1 MGRIFLFHIDCKIA
15 KSMTQRA
22 LMALTFSEGNVLLR
36 GGLMQGVLSMNSTI
50 KSPLLYQLS

>member
-1 MGRIFLFHIDCKIA
+1 
-15 KSMTQRA
+15 
-22 LMALTFSEGNVLLR
+22 MALTFSEGNVLLR